1 MAATLPV
8 KKLYFDS
15 RFKTK
20 GSVSNSQCKFELSES
35 ISLPNNCVCY
45 IDDVI
50 IPHSF
55 FTVEDYNNKLY
66 FRKLLTNGS
75 QVDKIITIPV
85 QNHTGVT
92 IAAAIKSGLDAAFGS
107 AEFTCVYN
115 ERKGTLTI
123 TLNISGETFL
133 IFSDDDLADNVY
145 GSWTGP
151 AFDTNNPKSAN
162 EIIRVSGTATE
173 MTVYESGFL
182 DLRNVHNIYITS
194 PNLGHFT
201 SIGPRGER
209 NIVKKVPVSAD
220 FGYVIYDSVVSSHD
234 YIDVGKSFLRT
245 IELNLRDVHGNIIN
259 LHGAN
264 WSCSIIMSTIKE
276 DI

>member
-1 MAATLPV
+1 MALPV

-20 GSVSNSQCKFELSES
+20 GSASNSQCKFELSES

-55 FTVEDYNNKLY
+55 FSVEDYNNRLF
-66 FRKLLTNGS
+66 FRQLLANGS
-75 QVDKIITIPV
+75 QINNIIFLLA

-92 IAAAIKSGLDAAFGS
+92 LAASIKSGLDSAFGS
-107 AEFTCVYN
+107 NVFTCVYN

-123 TLNISGETFL
+123 TLTTASSGETFVMM
-133 IFSDDDLADNVY
+133 SDDDLADNVY

-151 AFDTNNPKSAN
+151 WFDINNPRSAN
-162 EIIRVSGTATE
+162 EIIRLYGLAE
-173 MTVYESGFL
+173 ERTVYESGFL

-194 PNLGHFT
+194 PNLGHFS

-209 NIVKKVPVSAD
+209 NIVKKVPVTAD
-220 FGYVIYDSVVSSHD
+220 FGYVIFDSVVANHD
-234 YIDVGKSFLRT
+234 YIDVSKAFLKT
-245 IELNLRDVHGNIIN
+245 LEFNLRDVHGNIIN

-264 WSCSIIMSTIKE
+264 WSCSLVMSTLKE
-276 DI
+276 DV